1 MHQGKRTSAAKWND
15 NGQMKEKKKKKKQQ
29 HQTKKHGEKH
39 TPIEN

>member
-15 NGQMKEKKKKKKQQ
+15 NGQMKEKKKKKQQ